1 VSDAPNVLARA
12 FYLVVGGVLLLAGI
26 ASARAARPGLLL
38 VLGGLLVL
46 GHGFPAARRF
56 VDPVRRR
63 ALAAA
68 DESVSSPLRIAF
80 SVLTGLVLIAAGIVW
95 GTVPGL
101 PLGGWATGLEPGVL
115 RRGAARAARVQRPAA
130 IRPRGAAARRPG
142 GTAASRSCT
151 RRVVAA
157 ARSQLNPAARASPA
171 SRMRARRPC
180 RRAPR
185 RRRR

>member
-1 VSDAPNVLARA
+1 MSDHPNLLARA

-26 ASARAARPGLLL
+26 ALLVLPGPGLLL

-56 VDPVRRR
+56 VDPVRSR

-95 GTVPGL
+95 GLVPGL
-101 PLGGWATGLEPGVL
+101 PLGGWAIGSSLVFSGVVL
-115 RRGAARAARVQRPAA
+115 LALLVFSARRRAAHVAQRRADREARRTAGGARA
-130 IRPRGAAARRPG
+130 GSSLRPG
-142 GTAASRSCT
+142 PS
-151 RRVVAA
+151 
-157 ARSQLNPAARASPA
+157 
-171 SRMRARRPC
+171 
-180 RRAPR
+180 
-185 RRRR
+185 